1 MQAKAWLA
9 LGALAALVSLSAL
22 PTALQAQGEGSDAP
36 AFRPVFCSHGFNPT
50 NYKTFSLEPLV
61 SKSDRNDLDDATLAS
76 IRQAVIAALSSQGYH
91 YVETPNTKDALEK
104 APHGDLLV
112 SYGFFPAIDS
122 SHPTVGVFVKLRC
135 GTGTFDLTKWSAGAM
150 IDKPYTADTLVPLAT
165 AVASQVPARP
175 GSPVPAAD
183 HQGS

>member
-1 MQAKAWLA
+1 MKACRA
-9 LGALAALVSLSAL
+9 LCALAALVSLGLL
-22 PTALQAQGEGSDAP
+22 PTALLAQGEGSDAP
-36 AFRPVFCSHGFNPT
+36 AFRPVFCSHGFNPAS
-50 NYKTFSLEPLV
+50 YKTFSLEPLV

-112 SYGFFPAIDS
+112 SYGFFPAIDA